1 MAILKNLAKSVIAIA
16 AIPVAVL
23 ADVAHLASSAYYN
36 TDPFERTKAM
46 AYKAADAFDEA
57 IKPER
62 KP

>member
-1 MAILKNLAKSVIAIA
+1 MIRNLIKSVVAVA
-16 AIPVAVL
+16 ATPVALVV
-23 ADVAHLASSAYYN
+23 DMAHLASSAYYN
-36 TDPFERTKAM
+36 TDPWERTKAM